1 MQRYS
6 NTAIALHWLIALLVI
21 GAFALGLVMT
31 DIPGLTPT
39 KLRYYSWHKWAGVT
53 VLALAALRLLW
64 RLRHRPP
71 ALPASTPAWQQRAA
85 HWLHALLYL
94 LIFAVPVSGYAFTL
108 AAGVPVVYLGV
119 LPLPVLFDADPAL
132 KPVLRSVHYWL
143 DMTLAAVVLMH
154 IGAAL
159 KHHFVDRDGLLARMS
174 PFTPTKEKA

>member
-6 NTAIALHWLIALLVI
+6 LPAIALHWLIAILI
-21 GAFALGLVMT
+21 IAAFGLGLVMT

-39 KLRYYSWHKWAGVT
+39 KVRYFSWHKWMGVT

-71 ALPASTPAWQQRAA
+71 ALPVSTPAWQQRAA
-85 HWLHALLYL
+85 HGLHGLLYL
-94 LIFAVPVSGYAFTL
+94 LIFAVPVSGYAYTL

-119 LPLPVLFDADPAL
+119 IPLPVLFDADPVL

-143 DMTLAAVVLMH
+143 DMTLAAVVLLH
-154 IGAAL
+154 IAAAF
-159 KHHFVDRDGLLARMS
+159 KHQLIDRDGLMARMS
-174 PFTPTKEKA
+174 PFTPK